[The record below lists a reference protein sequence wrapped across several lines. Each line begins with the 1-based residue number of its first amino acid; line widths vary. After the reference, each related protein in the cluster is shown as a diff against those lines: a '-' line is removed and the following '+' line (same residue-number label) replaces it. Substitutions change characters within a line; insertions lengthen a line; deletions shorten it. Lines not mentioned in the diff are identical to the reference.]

1 MLRAKTGGIMQIDR
15 LFQIAG
21 DVVSREVAGEMV
33 LLDLASGTYFGLN
46 SVGARVWERLKEGAC
61 SITELAKL
69 IESEFD
75 APYEQIVQDVIEL
88 VRNLAENALIL
99 EMAD

>member
-1 MLRAKTGGIMQIDR
+1 MQTDK

-33 LLDLASGTYFGLN
+33 LLDLTSGTYFGLN
-46 SVGARVWERLKEGAC
+46 SVGARVWERLNEGPS
-61 SITELAKL
+61 SISELARL

-75 APYEQIVQDVIEL
+75 APYEQIERDVIDL
-88 VRNLAENALIL
+88 ARNLAENALIR